1 MKQMTY
7 AEVFEKKELLS
18 SLKITLNSKVFAK
31 NVLLHLKYNKIVRD
45 FYDSVRESVLKKM
58 PGFVDRANEVN
69 KMLEIEN
76 SLKKCK
82 ELREGDPELLS
93 AMPSDEQ
100 VQRAKEIRETVY
112 EQHVAEEKEYT
123 KMFSEEVKDGLTKT
137 IGVENGLFTKEEY
150 TAICMDLPTQG
161 NTVTISSLW
170 HDEERTVPVEDFL
183 VFLAAALVDYE

>member
-7 AEVFEKKELLS
+7 AEVFERKELLA
-18 SLKITLNSKVFAK
+18 SLKITLSSKVFAK
-31 NVLLHLKYNKIVRD
+31 TVLLNLKYNKIVRD
-45 FYDSVRESVLKKM
+45 FYDSVRDNVLKKM
-58 PGFVDRANEVN
+58 PGFVDRADEVN

-76 SLKKCK
+76 RVKECK
-82 ELREGDPELLS
+82 EWREGDSEFPP

-100 VQRAKEIRETVY
+100 IQRAKEIRETVY

-123 KMFSEEVKDGLTKT
+123 KMFNEGIKNDLIKT

-150 TAICMDLPTQG
+150 ATICMDLPAQG
-161 NTVTISSLW
+161 STVTVNSLW
-170 HDEERTVPVEDFL
+170 HGEERTVPVADFL